1 MIATSLR
8 AVAAATGGMLVD
20 VADPAAEVAGPVVAD
35 SREVVPGALFVA
47 LPGTRVDGHAFA
59 REAFDAGAVAV
70 LSTRATVGVPTVVVD
85 DVLVALGRLA
95 RSHLDGLPRTTV
107 VGVTGSAGKTT
118 TKDLL
123 ADLLPALGPTIAPPG
138 SFNNELGL
146 PLTVLRADE
155 RTRFLVLEMGAR
167 AEEHIDYLCA
177 IAPPRV
183 GVELLVGT
191 AHVGEFGG
199 RASIARAKAELVR
212 ALPADGVAVLN
223 ADDPEVAAMAGL
235 ANGRVLRFGEGDDA
249 DIRAVGTSVDDRG
262 RARFRLVTP
271 DGAADVALQLVGGHH
286 VTNALAAAATAWVLG
301 VPTEDVAVTLSAA
314 VPRSRWR
321 MEVTERPDGVV
332 VVNDAYNASPESV
345 RAALR
350 TLKVLGEGRRTWAV
364 LGEMREL
371 GDTSVAEHDAIGRLA
386 VRLDVSRLVVVG
398 QAARPM
404 HLAAQMEGS
413 FDDEST
419 FVADA
424 DEALELLRRQV
435 QPGDVVLVKASRAAG
450 LERVAEALLEEVA
463 A

>member
-1 MIATSLR
+1 MTATSLR
-8 AVAAATGGMLVD
+8 DVAAATGGTLVD
-20 VADPAAEVAGPVVAD
+20 VANPTAEVTGAVVAD
-35 SREVVPGALFVA
+35 SREVTPGSLFVA
-47 LPGTRVDGHAFA
+47 LEGSRVDGHAFA
-59 REAFDAGAVAV
+59 RQAHDAGAVAS
-70 LSTRATVGVPTVVVD
+70 LAARPVGVPAVVVD
-85 DVLVALGRLA
+85 DVLLALGRLA
-95 RSHLDGLPRTTV
+95 RAHLDRLPHTTV
-107 VGVTGSAGKTT
+107 VGITGSAGKTT

-123 ADLLPALGPTIAPPG
+123 ADLLPELGPTIAPPG

-155 RTRFLVLEMGAR
+155 ETRFLVLEMGAR
-167 AEEHIDYLCA
+167 GEEHIDYLCTV
-177 IAPPRV
+177 APPRV
-183 GVELLVGT
+183 GVELIVGT

-199 RASIARAKAELVR
+199 RDSIARAKAELVR

-223 ADDPEVAAMAGL
+223 ADDPAVAAMAAL
-235 ANGRVLRFGEGDDA
+235 ANGRVLRFGEGFDA
-249 DIRAVGTSVDDRG
+249 DVRAADAFVDDGG
-262 RARFRLVTP
+262 RVHFRLVTP
-271 DGAADVALQLVGGHH
+271 DGSHDVALRLVGGHH

-301 VPTEDVAVTLSAA
+301 LPTEAIAATLSAA

-321 MEVTERPDGVV
+321 MEVTERPDGVT

-371 GDTSVAEHDAIGRLA
+371 GDAAVAEHDAIGRLA
-386 VRLDVSRLVVVG
+386 VRLDVSHLVVVG

-413 FDDEST
+413 FGDEST

-424 DEALELLRRQV
+424 DEAVTLLREQV

-450 LERVAEALLEEVA
+450 LERVAAALLEGVA